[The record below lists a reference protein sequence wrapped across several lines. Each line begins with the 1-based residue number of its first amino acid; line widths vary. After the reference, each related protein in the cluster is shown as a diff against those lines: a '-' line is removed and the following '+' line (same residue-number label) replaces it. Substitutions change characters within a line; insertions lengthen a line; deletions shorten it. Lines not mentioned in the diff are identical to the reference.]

1 MSEKNIIWQETFV
14 TKKQREEKLGQKG
27 MVIWFTGLSGS
38 GKSTIAA
45 ILEQLLYHAGYLTYM
60 LDGDNVRHGINR
72 DLGFSRED
80 RQENIRRISEIAAL
94 FQDAGII
101 TLVSAISPF
110 RDMRQFARNCCEKG
124 NFIEVYVKAD
134 WETCKS
140 RDPKG
145 LYQKNINNFTG
156 KDSAYEVPEQ
166 PEILLDTERFS
177 ASQCADLVFQYIK
190 ERILIK

>member
-27 MVIWFTGLSGS
+27 MVVWFTGLSGS
-38 GKSTIAA
+38 GKSTIATM
-45 ILEQLLYHAGYLTYM
+45 LEQSLYQAGYLTYM
-60 LDGDNVRHGINR
+60 LDGDNIRHGINR
-72 DLGFSRED
+72 DLGFTEED
-80 RQENIRRISEIAAL
+80 REENIRRISEIAAL

-110 RDMRQFARNCCEKG
+110 RNMRDFARKCCENG

-145 LYQKNINNFTG
+145 LYQKNIKNFTG
-156 KDSAYEVPEQ
+156 KDSAYEVPKQ
-166 PEILLDTERFS
+166 PELCLDTERFS
-177 ASQCADLVFQYIK
+177 ASQCADMVFQYIK
-190 ERILIK
+190 ERISIK